1 MFITE
6 CLLWEKKVKRVVHS
20 VEGKAHQRER
30 RGLACPIKGKAQE
43 GERRVRRVEEE
54 EAAYMAKPQEAQQG
68 AWRRS
73 LAHIL

>member
-6 CLLWEKKVKRVVHS
+6 CLLWEKKVKRVVHP

-30 RGLACPIKGKAQE
+30 RGLVCPVKGKVQE

-54 EAAYMAKPQEAQQG
+54 EAVYMAKPQEAQQG